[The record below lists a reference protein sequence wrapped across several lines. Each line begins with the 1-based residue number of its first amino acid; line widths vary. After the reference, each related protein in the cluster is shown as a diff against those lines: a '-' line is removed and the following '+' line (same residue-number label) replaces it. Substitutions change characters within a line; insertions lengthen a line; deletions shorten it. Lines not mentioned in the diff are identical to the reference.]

1 LGAGAND
8 GTLINPSDRAEFMQS
23 LIDFIPVVIFFVVY
37 KVYGIYPATAAIIV
51 AMAAQIAY
59 QWIRHR
65 KVSKMLLFTGAVVA
79 VLGGIT
85 LVFQDPTFIKWKP
98 TVVSWVTAVAFL
110 GSQFIG
116 RKTLTERM
124 FAQALEGEGTPPWH
138 LFNLL
143 WAASFAALG
152 ALNLYVAYGF
162 EEATWVNFKVFGTMG
177 WMVLTIALQIA
188 WIWLW
193 QRSLPRATAS
203 SDAGEG
209 S

>member
-1 LGAGAND
+1 
-8 GTLINPSDRAEFMQS
+8 MQS
-23 LIDFIPVVIFFVVY
+23 LIDFVPVIIFFVVY
-37 KVYGIYPATAAIIV
+37 RLYGIYPATAAIIV

-65 KVSKMLLFTGAVVA
+65 KVSKMLLFSGAAVA

-85 LVFQDPTFIKWKP
+85 LALRDPIFIQWKP
-98 TVVSWVTAVAFL
+98 TIVSWATAIAFL

-124 FAQALEGEGTPPWH
+124 LAQALEGERAPPWK

-143 WAASFAALG
+143 WVVSFAALG
-152 ALNLYVAYGF
+152 ALNLYVAYRF
-162 EEATWVNFKVFGTMG
+162 DEATWVNFKVFGTMG
-177 WMVLTIALQIA
+177 WIVLTFALQIG

-193 QRSLPRATAS
+193 LRVGSRATAG
-203 SDAGEG
+203 SDVREG
-209 S
+209 P